1 MTAIACLGLGAM
13 GTAIAHRLL
22 GAGHELSVWNRTPG
36 RDVELVAAGA
46 RRAGSPA
53 DAVRRAEVV
62 ITMVTDPP
70 ALEHILLG
78 SDGLGSD
85 GAASAIPREATLIDM
100 STVGPTAIA
109 SVVECLAPVA
119 VLDAPVLG
127 SVPSVESG
135 TLVILV
141 GGERAVFDRRA
152 ELLSLLGTPVYV
164 GPSGSGAWLKLV
176 NNAASIATLVA
187 LGELLALTDRAG
199 LGIDA
204 VLQSLEAGPLAS
216 LVERWRPRL
225 RGEDRSSYFR
235 LALARKDLALVFDE
249 AGREGAELSVAETA
263 AARCDEAIGDGL
275 GDDDFGAIVSFL
287 RQMEDR

>member
-1 MTAIACLGLGAM
+1 MTAIAVLGLGAM

-36 RDVELVAAGA
+36 RDAELVDAGA
-46 RRAGSPA
+46 RRAGSA
-53 DAVRRAEVV
+53 TDAVRRAEVI

-70 ALEHILLG
+70 ALEDILLG
-78 SDGLGSD
+78 TD
-85 GAASAIPREATLIDM
+85 GAASAVPREATLIDM

-109 SVVECLAPVA
+109 SVVERLAPVA

-152 ELLSLLGTPVYV
+152 ELLSLLGTPIYV

-225 RGEDRSSYFR
+225 RGEDQSSYFR

-249 AGREGAELSVAETA
+249 AGREGTELSVAETA
-263 AARCDEAIGDGL
+263 ANRCDEAIEHGL

-287 RQMEDR
+287 RR